1 MNIGIEFDVFKD
13 IIESKIDKQ
22 NIIKKLFLNPN
33 KDLSSQV
40 IEQLKNEG
48 NNIYIIINEN
58 NYEFIKQNREKYK
71 IIIKKFLN
79 KSNIKYDDI
88 IFVNQYDRE
97 FIYENR
103 VEMVLTSNIN
113 TEIDS
118 YIPVIYVTDK
128 ECEPLSYVYKANS
141 FEEIYKI
148 VNNYKYS
155 YKEEIKPRTSIP
167 SIDKEFRGFY
177 SELQKNVKIPE
188 STIYEYL
195 CEKNKKN
202 MDNVAIDYFGKKL
215 KFKQFLGEIEK
226 CAKAYIKSGIK
237 KGDVVTICMPNTP
250 EGVIAFYAA
259 NKIGAV
265 ANMIHPLSAEHEILD
280 YLNET
285 DSKIIIALNG
295 CYNKIKNIE
304 KYTKL
309 EKIVFVSPSNSMP
322 SITKIGYKL
331 TLGKK
336 DPKIVESDKIN
347 NWKKFIESGKDVTYV
362 EQNTYSKN
370 KLAVLLHTG
379 GTTGKSKAAM
389 LTNENFNSNVE
400 QLRVTIP
407 SYKKG
412 DSLLAVTPI
421 FHGFGLANCVHTA
434 LCVDM
439 SVTLLPQFKL
449 KNFIK
454 TMLRT
459 KSNLILGVPTLWS
472 ALIKSDLLKG
482 KDLSF
487 LKVLI
492 SGGDTLDANLEAQI
506 NEFLKSH
513 NAPNKI
519 YKGYGMTEALA
530 AISFST
536 DNSNVESTIGI
547 PLPCNQVKVV
557 DINTKKELGY
567 GEEGEFCIKGPTNM
581 QGYYKNIEETNKV
594 IQDGYLYTG
603 DLGYL
608 DKKGRLHYTQRLK
621 RLIVSSGYN
630 IYPSQIE
637 AVIKKHNLVE
647 NCIVIGVPHPYKVN
661 VPKAYVVIKK
671 GYETQKIKLKKE
683 LDDLCK
689 VNLLKMSIPKEIEFI
704 SELPKTNMGKV
715 DYRSLEEA
723 NQKVMKLK

>member
-1 MNIGIEFDVFKD
+1 MNIGIEFEVFKD
-13 IIESKIDKQ
+13 TIEPNIDKQ
-22 NIIKKLFLNPN
+22 NIIKNLFLTPN
-33 KDLSSQV
+33 KNLSSQV

-48 NNIYIIINEN
+48 NNIYIIIIEK
-58 NYEFIKQNREKYK
+58 NYEFIKQNKEKYK
-71 IIIKKFLN
+71 FIIKKFLSKN
-79 KSNIKYDDI
+79 NIKYDDI
-88 IFVNQYDRE
+88 IFASEYNKE

-103 VEMVLTSNIN
+103 IEIILTSNTNIRVN
-113 TEIDS
+113 S
-118 YIPVIYVTDK
+118 YIPVVYVTDK
-128 ECEPLSYVYKANS
+128 EFKKLSYIYKTNS
-141 FEEIYKI
+141 FEEIYTI
-148 VNNYKYS
+148 VNDYKYG
-155 YKEEIKPRTSIP
+155 YRDEIKPRTNIP

-177 SELQKNVKIPE
+177 SELQKDVKIPE
-188 STIYEYL
+188 LTIYEYL
-195 CEKNKKN
+195 YKKN
-202 MDNVAIDYFGKKL
+202 QDNMHKLAIYYFGTEI
-215 KFKQFLGEIEK
+215 KFKQFFEEIEK
-226 CAKAYIKSGIK
+226 CAKSYIKSGIK
-237 KGDVVTICMPNTP
+237 KDDVVTICMPNTP

-259 NKIGAV
+259 NKIGAI

-309 EKIVFVSPSNSMP
+309 EKIVFVSPADSMP

-331 TLGKK
+331 TLGKN
-336 DPKIVESDKIN
+336 DPKIIEDNKIN

-362 EQNTYSKN
+362 EQSTYSKD

-389 LTNENFNSNVE
+389 LTNENFNASVE

-434 LCVDM
+434 LCVGM

-454 TMLRT
+454 TMLKT
-459 KSNLILGVPTLWS
+459 KANLILGVPTLWS

-492 SGGDTLDANLEAQI
+492 SGGDTLDASLEVQI

-547 PLPCNQVKVV
+547 PLPYNQVKVV

-581 QGYYKNIEETNKV
+581 KGYYKNIEETNKV
-594 IQDGYLYTG
+594 IQDGYLHTG

-608 DKKGRLHYTQRLK
+608 DRKGRLHYTQRLK

-647 NCIVIGVPHPYKVN
+647 NCIVVGVPHPYKVN

-671 GYETQKIKLKKE
+671 GYETQKVKLKKE

-715 DYRSLEEA
+715 DYRSLEEE